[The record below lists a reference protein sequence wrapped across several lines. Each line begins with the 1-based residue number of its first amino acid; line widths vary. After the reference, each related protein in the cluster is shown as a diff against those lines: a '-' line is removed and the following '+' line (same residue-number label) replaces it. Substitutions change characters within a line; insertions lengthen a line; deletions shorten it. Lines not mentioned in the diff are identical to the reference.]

1 MAPGPATTT
10 NELDEF
16 QMKNTS
22 SSTTEVRGAS
32 RRENTSSS
40 QGCPLETDLR
50 ETWRSFLP
58 PRRLGSA
65 STPTLRHQW
74 QLEILNLRCQETEPK
89 NAGFVDIAT
98 STRGP

>member
-1 MAPGPATTT
+1 MLLVGKIHRPVKGVLLKPTSVKPGGPSCR
-10 NELDEF
+10 L
-16 QMKNTS
+16 
-22 SSTTEVRGAS
+22 G
-32 RRENTSSS
+32 
-40 QGCPLETDLR
+40 G
-50 ETWRSFLP
+50 
-58 PRRLGSA
+58 LGSA